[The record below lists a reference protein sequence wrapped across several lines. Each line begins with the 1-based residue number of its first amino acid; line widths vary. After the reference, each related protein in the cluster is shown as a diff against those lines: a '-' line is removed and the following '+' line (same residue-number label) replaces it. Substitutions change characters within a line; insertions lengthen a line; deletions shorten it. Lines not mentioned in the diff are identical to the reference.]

1 MRAFRLCRSS
11 YPAYD
16 GEGAC
21 RVGGRWNSKGVR
33 VLYMSE
39 NRSLAVLEVL
49 VHLSGTLPDKYL
61 LGAADI
67 PDEVAIER
75 IANEDLPAGWSALS
89 PREQVATRL
98 LGDAWVAQRR
108 SAVLSVPSVILGE
121 RNYVLNP
128 AHSDFARIEFA
139 QPETFRFDLRLIP
152 REPPLADKEAH
163 DELVQLY

>member
-1 MRAFRLCRSS
+1 MRVFRLCRSS

-16 GEGAC
+16 GEGAH

-39 NRSLAVLEVL
+39 NRSLAVLELL

-61 LGAADI
+61 LGPANI
-67 PDEVAIER
+67 PEDVAIER
-75 IANEDLPAGWSALS
+75 IVDKDLPKGWSTSS
-89 PREQVATRL
+89 PGEQVATRR
-98 LGDAWVAQRR
+98 LGDAWVERQR

-139 QPETFRFDLRLIP
+139 EPEPFRFDLRLIS
-152 REPPLADKEAH
+152 RELPSTDKEARR
-163 DELVQLY
+163 EFV

>member
-16 GEGAC
+16 GEGAR

-61 LGAADI
+61 LGK
-67 PDEVAIER
+67 PTFQGTWPSRELLMR
-75 IANEDLPAGWSALS
+75 IC
-89 PREQVATRL
+89 PRDGR
-98 LGDAWVAQRR
+98 
-108 SAVLSVPSVILGE
+108 
-121 RNYVLNP
+121 
-128 AHSDFARIEFA
+128 H
-139 QPETFRFDLRLIP
+139 
-152 REPPLADKEAH
+152 
-163 DELVQLY
+163 